1 LQQFNVFVCLILRT
15 AILRYCYW
23 CTIIFY
29 MLTAEL
35 INNNIPRLQLQDSIG
50 KALRLISDYRV
61 THLPVVSENN
71 YLGMIS
77 EDDLLDADDE
87 KSPIE
92 ILQENFLL
100 SSVKADVHFLN
111 AVNFSNQFETSI
123 VPVVNIVN
131 ELAGVIT
138 MVDLLKTLGNFSG
151 ANEIGGIIVMEM
163 ERSNFAISE
172 ISRIVESNDATILH
186 LNTTTH
192 PDTGLLTVT
201 LHINK
206 KEISAIIAAFER
218 YEYDII
224 FNFGDEKFENNIDT
238 NYRHLMNYLDI

>member
-1 LQQFNVFVCLILRT
+1 
-15 AILRYCYW
+15 
-23 CTIIFY
+23 

-61 THLPVVSENN
+61 THLPVVSENS

-77 EDDLLDADDE
+77 EDDLMDADDE

-100 SSVKADVHFLN
+100 SSVKANVHFLN

-163 ERSNFAISE
+163 ERSHFAISE

-224 FNFGDEKFENNIDT
+224 FNFGDEKFEDNIDT